1 MKNQI
6 KYIASSL
13 LLAGALST
21 SCTGD
26 FERLNTQE
34 GVFTPDKSQMDNNL
48 ENGTTMYMR
57 PMMEGIYFNNADIGV
72 NWTWQTMQNLVA
84 DMFCGYFHDMNTD
97 FFGNNTCYVMTDGW
111 NKTNWE
117 FTYQSTVPAINKSE
131 RDNVKSNAYMA
142 ITKIIKVATLHRIS
156 DYYGPVC
163 YTFNLDD
170 PSSQGPSSQKDTY
183 VLMFKD
189 LDDALALIEKVST
202 TDKVYSTAGYDILM
216 KEGNRTLA
224 GWARWAN
231 SLRLRLAIRVSN
243 VDKTLAN
250 TETNKALTNTY
261 GVIETNDQMVQ
272 VSTEKGYT
280 NPIGTVGWSWWEV
293 YENASM
299 ESFLVGYDEPRAP
312 KYFAPAVG
320 GSGDDKNWPI
330 KMDIK
335 GKFKGIPMGIT
346 KDGDIPHKNQHY
358 QFHARCRLTA
368 SDPAPLM
375 SAAEVW
381 FLRAEAKLR
390 GLTGA
395 TMGVEECYRKGVTL
409 SFEQWGAGNVEA
421 YLNSTKQPSD
431 YVDAFMENRSMK
443 AVSTIT
449 PKWDEGASMDVKLE
463 RIITQKWLAL
473 YPEGCEA
480 WAEQRRTGYPKL
492 FKVLNN
498 LSNGEIDT
506 DIMIRR
512 VPFPAALKTDQPQL
526 YKNMVDQLGGSDTG
540 GTRLWWDAGKNN
552 F

>member
-1 MKNQI
+1 MKKQI
-6 KYIASSL
+6 RYIVSTLFLGGILSTACTGNFEKFNTL
-13 LLAGALST
+13 DGALT
-21 SCTGD
+21 D
-26 FERLNTQE
+26 
-34 GVFTPDKSQMDNNL
+34 DKAQMDNNL
-48 ENGTTMYMR
+48 EHGTILYMR
-57 PMMEGIYFNNADIGV
+57 PMMEGIYFNNADIGT

-117 FTYQSTVPAINKSE
+117 FTYQSSVPAINKSE
-131 RDNVKSNAYMA
+131 RDNVKSNPYMA
-142 ITKIIKVATLHRIS
+142 VTKILKVATLHRIS
-156 DYYGPVC
+156 DYYGPIC
-163 YTFNLDD
+163 YKFNFED
-170 PSSQGPSSQKDTY
+170 PSGQGSSSQKEVY
-183 VLMFKD
+183 EQMFKD
-189 LDDALALIEKVST
+189 LDEALTLI
-202 TDKVYSTAGYDILM
+202 DKVDKTSDAYKTGTYDILM
-216 KEGNRTLA
+216 RAGNRTLE

-231 SLRLRLAIRVSN
+231 SLRLRLALRVSN
-243 VDKTLAN
+243 VDRTMADNEAK
-250 TETNKALTNTY
+250 KAFTNTY
-261 GVIETNDQMVQ
+261 GLIETNAQMVE

-280 NPIGTVGWSWWEV
+280 NPIGTVGWNWWEV

-299 ESFLVGYDEPRAP
+299 ESFLVGYDEPRAEA
-312 KYFAPAVG
+312 YFAPAAG
-320 GSGDDKNWPI
+320 GSGDEVNWPI
-330 KMDIK
+330 QMNIE

-346 KDGDIPHKNQHY
+346 KDGDIPRKNQHY
-358 QFHARCRLTA
+358 QFHARCKLTID
-368 SDPAPLM
+368 SPAPLM

-395 TMGVEECYRKGVTL
+395 TESVETCYKKGVTL
-409 SFEQWGAGNVEA
+409 SFEQWGVSGVTE
-421 YLNSTKQPSD
+421 YLESTKKPSD
-431 YVDAFMENRSMK
+431 YVDAFKAERNMK

-449 PKWDEGASMDVKLE
+449 PKWDEGASQEVKLE
-463 RIITQKWLAL
+463 RIITQKWLAI

-498 LSNGEIDT
+498 LSNGQIDT

-512 VPFPAALKTDQPQL
+512 VPFPAALKTDQPAL
-526 YKNMVDQLGGSDTG
+526 YQTLVEQLGGADTG

>member
-6 KYIASSL
+6 KYIVSSL
-13 LLAGALST
+13 FLGGILST
-21 SCTGD
+21 ACTD
-26 FERLNTQE
+26 NFEKFNTRD
-34 GVFTPDKSQMDNNL
+34 GVLTDDKAQMDNNL
-48 ENGTTMYMR
+48 EHGTTLYMR
-57 PMMEGIYFNNADIGV
+57 PMMEGIYFNNADIGT

-117 FTYQSTVPAINKSE
+117 FTYQSSVPAINKSE

-142 ITKIIKVATLHRIS
+142 ITKILKVATLHRIS
-156 DYYGPVC
+156 DYYGPIC
-163 YTFNLDD
+163 YKFNLED
-170 PSSQGPSSQKDTY
+170 PSSQGSSSQKEVY
-183 VLMFKD
+183 EQMFQD
-189 LDDALALIEKVST
+189 LDEALTLIGKVDKTSDAYK
-202 TDKVYSTAGYDILM
+202 TDAFDILM
-216 KEGNRTLA
+216 RQGNRTLD

-231 SLRLRLAIRVSN
+231 SLRLRLAMRVSN
-243 VDKTLAN
+243 VDKTMADG
-250 TETNKALTNTY
+250 EAKKALTSTY
-261 GVIETNDQMVQ
+261 GLIETNDQMVE

-280 NPIGTVGWSWWEV
+280 NPIGTVGWNWWEV

-299 ESFLVGYDEPRAP
+299 ESFLVGYDEPRAD
-312 KYFAPAVG
+312 KYFAPAAG

-330 KMDIK
+330 KMNIE

-358 QFHARCRLTA
+358 QFHARCKLTA

-395 TMGVEECYRKGVTL
+395 TESVEDCYKKGVAL
-409 SFEQWGAGNVEA
+409 SFDQWGATGVAE
-421 YLNSTKQPSD
+421 YLNSAKTPSD
-431 YVDAFMENRSMK
+431 YVDAFKTERNMK

-449 PKWDEGASMDVKLE
+449 PKWDESASPEVKLE

-506 DIMIRR
+506 DVMIRR
-512 VPFPAALKTDQPQL
+512 VPFPAALKTDQPAL
-526 YKNMVDQLGGSDTG
+526 YQSLVEQLGGTDTG
-540 GTRLWWDAGKNN
+540 GTRLWWDAGQNK